1 MKEETFCELLKKYI
15 IEDYEGFCL
24 VHLPSGKW
32 CALWH
37 EFTHD
42 EEAIEMLFDWKW
54 WWEYCLTKIEA
65 LQIII
70 DSYEQE
76 IINTRNNNDDYS
88 KRMLKKAK
96 ISMIKEREGLIQK

>member
-1 MKEETFCELLKKYI
+1 VALWLAHFDFNVNYLFKKKKSMKEETFCELLKKYI

-42 EEAIEMLFDWKW
+42 EEAIEMLFD
-54 WWEYCLTKIEA
+54 
-65 LQIII
+65 
-70 DSYEQE
+70 
-76 IINTRNNNDDYS
+76 
-88 KRMLKKAK
+88 
-96 ISMIKEREGLIQK
+96 